1 MQGCS
6 TAEHTAAHSPACLP
20 SNIPPPQAKSI
31 NKSLTTL
38 GRVVTALTERQQH
51 VPYRDS
57 RLTFLLKESLG
68 AQLAAAWLLLSWS
81 VRLPSNRYYAGA
93 GRPCS

>member
-1 MQGCS
+1 MGRSGATGDQF
-6 TAEHTAAHSPACLP
+6 TEAR
-20 SNIPPPQAKSI
+20 SI

-38 GRVVTALTERQQH
+38 GRVVTALTEGKSH

-68 AQLAAAWLLLSWS
+68 GCGGGAAEQARGVSVTLPCRGINLAALLVKPFAW
-81 VRLPSNRYYAGA
+81 RLAA
-93 GRPCS
+93 L